1 MSDRHLKNILEGVGR
16 YLFLQPENGGN
27 QGMVGIV
34 SSIRE
39 QDAPRKS
46 QDARRQ
52 RLSARQ
58 ERLCRS
64 LETNAA
70 IAPSTDRLNHAFG
83 PQPVASRRQ
92 NPLIQWL
99 VTLTRQ
105 PLAYWILATVL
116 IGISLRFLR
125 FAMVR
130 PLWCDE
136 AYLATSILSR
146 DFKTLFSPLEYGQI
160 APSGFL
166 LGTWLNVAT
175 WGASEVSLRAP
186 AIIMGVAAL
195 AFFPWAIRPL
205 AKREVSWVATVL
217 LAVSIFP
224 VRLASELKPYSIDLC
239 LSVLLLGCA
248 ARSLTDSSA
257 KRTLFDRQNKG
268 HHAWLWFGLFLL
280 LCVATP
286 WISFPGVFVAGG
298 MIAGRFFW
306 QLSPPL
312 PRLPAGLLLQ
322 IPVNDRS
329 TITRILPYQFES
341 CSLRLHRALIGGF
354 LVGIPL
360 VLSTLFMWNC
370 FGKSAYEHGNQV
382 MNLKVF
388 WQDAMPRSFSAQEI
402 LRWLAEAHTGSMVAY
417 PVGAEHG
424 GSAAT
429 TIFLVLGIVLL
440 AFRQRQILFLLVSPF
455 LLTALAAALQKY
467 PYGGS
472 ARIAQHL
479 APMIC
484 LLVAWGVIALFPR
497 KTISG
502 RRLCRLLVAVIGLGF
517 VVGQGI
523 YFIQKPAKDPN
534 DTSMRE
540 TLASI
545 YMQTPL
551 TQSIRCA
558 ADDHHVAYA
567 EHQLCSEQGAKFRA
581 NRLLEEAKRRQQLR
595 SVITTSEKVLFF
607 SHQPIH
613 ELSPEIQLELAKA
626 FPSTVYSQSRT
637 YPLVHSN
644 RDGRHAGY
652 LFTFERALADPHPPA
667 VDPPMPES
675 HPTSERDGL
684 DFVSNS
690 HFPRLP

>member
-205 AKREVSWVATVL
+205 AKREVCWVATVL

-248 ARSLTDSSA
+248 ARSLADSSA
-257 KRTLFDRQNKG
+257 KRTLIHRQNKG
-268 HHAWLWFGLFLL
+268 NHAWFWFGLFLL

-341 CSLRLHRALIGGF
+341 RSLRLQRALIGGF

-545 YMQTPL
+545 YLQTPL

-581 NRLLEEAKRRQQLR
+581 NRLLEEAKRRQQLP